1 MQEGLN
7 GKKIMLKLPNLKKQF
22 LKKEEA
28 ITPETASSQT
38 LN

>member
-28 ITPETASSQT
+28 ITQKLPAPK
-38 LN
+38 L